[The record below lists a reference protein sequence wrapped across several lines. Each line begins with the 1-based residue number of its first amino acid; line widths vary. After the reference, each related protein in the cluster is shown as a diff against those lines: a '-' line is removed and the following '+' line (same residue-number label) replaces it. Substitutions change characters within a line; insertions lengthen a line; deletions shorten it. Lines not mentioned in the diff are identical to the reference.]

1 MMPHDEMIAV
11 IQHHKNGG
19 IVQCQRPHETIWF
32 DVTDCPKWNF
42 RDFDYRAKPE
52 PLVLWGVFFANG
64 GFATASRT
72 EDGAREAAK
81 AIGAMMEIKKF
92 VEEEVK

>member
-1 MMPHDEMIAV
+1 MTHDEMIAV
-11 IQHHKNGG
+11 IAHHKNGG
-19 IVQCQRPHETIWF
+19 TIQSLSPSGKWS
-32 DVTDCPKWNF
+32 DLSDSSISWNF
-42 RDFDYRAKPE
+42 TVNTYRAKPE

-72 EDGAREAAK
+72 EDGAREAAQ
-81 AIGAMMEIKKF
+81 AIGAMMEIQKF